1 MDELDLKILRA
12 LAKNV
17 QESFLSIAKRLDV
30 SPKTVQTRFNRMVK
44 KRIIL
49 QCSIL
54 VDLSKLGYQ
63 GKAYLMISLEEG
75 YNKEKIVAG
84 LREKKNIFLVTE
96 VMGGPYDVLAVA
108 AIKDYQDTI
117 DFILSVKNIN
127 GIAHVDVDL
136 TNETS
141 FPVDNSYNSLLNS

>member
-1 MDELDLKILRA
+1 MDDLDLKILRA
-12 LAKNV
+12 LAKDA
-17 QESFLSIAKRLDV
+17 QESFLSIAKRLAV
-30 SPKTVQTRFNRMVK
+30 SPKTVQIRFNRMVN

-49 QCSIL
+49 QCSIM

-75 YNKEKIVAG
+75 YDKEKFVSV

-96 VMGGPYDVLAVA
+96 VMGGPCDVLAIA

-117 DFILSVKNIN
+117 DFILSVKNLS
-127 GIAHVDVDL
+127 GVAHVDVDL

-141 FPVDNSYNSLLNS
+141 FPINDSDNSLINN

>member
-12 LAKNV
+12 LAKDA
-17 QESFLSIAKRLDV
+17 QESFLSIAKRLAV

-44 KRIIL
+44 ERIIL
-49 QCSIL
+49 QCSIM

-75 YNKEKIVAG
+75 YNKEKIVAV
-84 LREKKNIFLVTE
+84 LREKRNIFLVTE
-96 VMGGPYDVLAVA
+96 VMGGPCDVLAVA

-117 DFILSVKNIN
+117 EFILSIKKLN

-136 TNETS
+136 TNETL
-141 FPVDNSYNSLLNS
+141 FPINDSYNSLINN

>member
-1 MDELDLKILRA
+1 MDDLDLKILRA
-12 LAKNV
+12 LAKDA

-30 SPKTVQTRFNRMVK
+30 SPKTVQTRFNKMVNK
-44 KRIIL
+44 KIIL
-49 QCSIL
+49 QCSIM

-75 YNKEKIVAG
+75 YDKEKIVA
-84 LREKKNIFLVTE
+84 LLQKKKNLFLVTE

-108 AIKDYQDTI
+108 AIKDYQHTI
-117 DFILSVKNIN
+117 DCILSVKNLT
-127 GIAHVDVDL
+127 GVAHVDVDL

-141 FPVDNSYNSLLNS
+141 FPVDNSYNSLINS